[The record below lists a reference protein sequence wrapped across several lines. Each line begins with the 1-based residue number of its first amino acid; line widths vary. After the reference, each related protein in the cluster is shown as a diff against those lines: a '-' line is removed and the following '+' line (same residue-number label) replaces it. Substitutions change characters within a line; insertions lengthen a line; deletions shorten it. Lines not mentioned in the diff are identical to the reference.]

1 MFRSDGEASE
11 LLAYARKIEQ
21 QMDCV
26 VIYDRAICVQSIE
39 NIRSEH

>member
-1 MFRSDGEASE
+1 MFRSDGEVSE
-11 LLAYARKIEQ
+11 LLAYVRRIEQ

-26 VIYDRAICVQSIE
+26 VIYDRTICVQSIE